1 MPRRP
6 QRLAPTPAWFGPFVE
21 LFTRLGLQV
30 EKVAMEARAGTDAV
44 RADAVITL
52 RGPKDRAEWACEHKT
67 RLERAT
73 LGPTIHHLVRLREQ
87 VGRALLL
94 TEHVT
99 PPIADELRAQGLG
112 FVDLA
117 GNAFLQDEGLLVWVT
132 GRPRVA
138 RAGVE
143 RRALHAAGTKLLCVL
158 LHQRRHEGT
167 LRDLA
172 DEAGIALGGVARIL
186 REFERRAWI
195 RRVKDGFEMQD
206 PDAMLK
212 RWDEGYADTL
222 RPKLFE
228 TNCRRRPGGP
238 LERIAETIAKAE
250 LGEKILVGG
259 ELGAALLT
267 KYLRPETATLHLDGI
282 EPKDAMRALDLVPDP
297 EGDVALVRAFGRV
310 DVGTARKTA
319 ALADPLWIH
328 AELLLRPDDRLRD
341 VAEKVRIDHVEPRW
355 K

>member
-6 QRLAPTPAWFGPFVE
+6 QRRTPTPAWFGPFVE
-21 LFTRLGLQV
+21 PLTRLGIQV
-30 EKVAMEARAGTDAV
+30 ETVASEARAGTNAT

-52 RGPKDRAEWACEHKT
+52 RGPMGKTEWACEHKP
-67 RLERAT
+67 RFERAT
-73 LGPTIHHLVRLREQ
+73 LGPTLHHLVRLREQ
-87 VGRALLL
+87 FGRALLL

-117 GNAFLQDEGLLVWVT
+117 GNAFLQDEGLFVWVT

-138 RAGVE
+138 RTGVE

-158 LHQRRHEGT
+158 LRQRRHEGT
-167 LRDLA
+167 LRELGE
-172 DEAGIALGGVARIL
+172 EAGIALGGVARIL
-186 REFERRAWI
+186 RELERRTWI
-195 RRVKDGFEMQD
+195 RRVKDGVELQE

-212 RWDEGYADTL
+212 RWDEAYADTL

-228 TNCRRRPGGP
+228 TNCRRRPGVA
-238 LERIAETIAKAE
+238 LERLAE
-250 LGEKILVGG
+250 LVATAGLGERVLVGG

-282 EPKDAMRALDLVPDP
+282 EPKDAMRALELVPDP

-310 DVGTARKTA
+310 DVGTARKA
-319 ALADPLWIH
+319 ATLADPLWIH
-328 AELLLRPDDRLRD
+328 AELLLHPDDRLRD
-341 VAEKVRIDHVEPRW
+341 VAEKVRIEHIEPRW